1 MKEDAKSVRI
11 LQAVGTMNRG
21 GAETMLMTIF
31 RHINPDG
38 FKFIFLT
45 HSDAVGAYDEEILRL
60 GGKLYSIRS
69 LGTLGYIGYFKTLR
83 RFILANG
90 PFDVVHS
97 HLDWQGGVIALAA
110 KSAGVKK
117 IIVHSHSSSWEK
129 PNTFIYRLLHTFN
142 RFLIALCADEGWAC
156 SREAGEFLF
165 WKRFF
170 RKGKYRKIPNAIDL
184 DLYSKLTVDK
194 ANAMRKTFG
203 IPAQALVFGHVASFS
218 WLKNQK
224 YLIELATELKKKN
237 WNFRIVFVG
246 DGAMRQ
252 EVEELASARQVSGE
266 TLFLGLR
273 EDIPECM
280 NMFDALLLPSVFEG
294 LGIVAIEA
302 QAAGIPCL
310 VSDRVPR
317 EVDMDLGL
325 VRHLPLDSPADWITS
340 LENIKDRRCKDRSRI
355 NNRITAKGYSID
367 ESIGEIEGLYR
378 LNDE

>member
-1 MKEDAKSVRI
+1 MKERAKSVRI
-11 LQAVGTMNRG
+11 LQAVGMMNRG
-21 GAETMLMTIF
+21 GAETMLMTMF
-31 RHINPDG
+31 RHINRDE
-38 FKFIFLT
+38 FEFIFLT
-45 HSDAVGAYDEEILRL
+45 HSDAVGAYDQEILNL
-60 GGKLYSIRS
+60 GGKLHSIHS
-69 LGTLGYIGYFKTLR
+69 LGTLGYTGYFISLR
-83 RFILANG
+83 RFILNNG

-142 RFLIALCADEGWAC
+142 RFLIVLCADEGWAC

-170 RKGKYRKIPNAIDL
+170 RNGKYKKIPNAIDL
-184 DLYSKLTVDK
+184 DLYSKLTIDK
-194 ANAMRKTFG
+194 ANAMRRTFG
-203 IPAQALVFGHVASFS
+203 IPAQMLVFGQVASFS
-218 WLKNQK
+218 WLKNQT
-224 YLIELATELKKKN
+224 YLIELATELKKKK

-252 EVEELASARQVSGE
+252 EVEDLASARRVSSE
-266 TLFLGLR
+266 ILFLGLR
-273 EDIPECM
+273 DDIPECM

-310 VSDRVPR
+310 VSARVPQ

-325 VRHLPLDSPADWITS
+325 VHHLPLESPDQWIAS
-340 LENIKDRRCKDRSRI
+340 LENVKGRRCFDRSRI
-355 NNRITAKGYSID
+355 NNSITARGYSIR
-367 ESIGEIEGLYR
+367 ESIGEIERLYR
-378 LNDE
+378 LTDA